1 MLRWRE
7 IDPVIFFCAVG
18 LSAFGMVMVYSA
30 SNILALDRYND
41 SLYFVKRHVL
51 WMLIGFSVLLFF
63 TRLNTH
69 LLSKIAYPALVISLI
84 GLALVFVPGIGRAAG
99 GARRWVSFGPLSF
112 QPAEVAKLGLVLFL
126 ANFLTVKGER
136 LSEFKYG
143 FLPPVLLTGLVLS
156 LILIQPDLGTAML
169 IAVTTGMLFYLAGAR
184 WLHLAGF
191 AMICTP
197 IVYWMVFSTPWRQK
211 RVLAFLHPFDEARGA
226 GYQLIQSL
234 LALGRGGFAGLG
246 LGEGKQ
252 KLFYLPEPHTDFIYA
267 VVGEELGLIGALAV
281 GAAFFLILGRGLV
294 VAHRCEDPFGSLLAA
309 GVTLLVVIQ
318 GLLNM
323 AVATGLVPTT
333 GLPLPLVSLGG
344 TSMVVTLAAVGML
357 LSVAAEGAARAEGPA
372 SVLMDAAHSTPGG
385 RINRFGG
392 RRK

>member
-1 MLRWRE
+1 MLKWRD

-51 WMLIGFSVLLFF
+51 WMLIGFAVLLFF
-63 TRLNTH
+63 TKLDSRI
-69 LLSKIAYPALVISLI
+69 LSNLAYPALVISI
-84 GLALVFVPGIGRAAG
+84 VALALVFVPGIGRPAG

-126 ANFLTVKGER
+126 AHFLTVKGER
-136 LSEFKYG
+136 LSNFKYG
-143 FLPPVLLTGLVLS
+143 FLPPILLTGFVLS

-169 IAVTTGMLFYLAGAR
+169 IAATAGMLFFLAGAK
-184 WLHLAGF
+184 WVHLAGF
-191 AMICTP
+191 AMTCVP
-197 IVYWMVFSTPWRQK
+197 IMYWMVFSTPWRQK

-234 LALGRGGFAGLG
+234 LALGRGGVVGLG

-281 GAAFFLILGRGLV
+281 GAVFFIILSRGLV
-294 VAHRCEDPFGSLLAA
+294 IAHRCKDPFGALLAA

-344 TSMVVTLAAVGML
+344 TSIVVTLAAIGML
-357 LSVAAEGAARAEGPA
+357 LSVASKSGAHAEETA
-372 SVLMDAAHSTPGG
+372 STPMDAAFGTPGG
-385 RINRFGG
+385 RIKKFGWRG
-392 RRK
+392 K